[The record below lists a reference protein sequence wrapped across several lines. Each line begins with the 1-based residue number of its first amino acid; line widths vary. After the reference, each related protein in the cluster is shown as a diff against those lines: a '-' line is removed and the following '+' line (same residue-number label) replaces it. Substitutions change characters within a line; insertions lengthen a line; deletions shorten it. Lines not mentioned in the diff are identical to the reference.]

1 MPQLQVLLGENGAKF
16 VIWAILGLA
25 TLIAVLLLI
34 LVLRRLFGT
43 NFNMSGSGDR
53 RNRPPRLGVTDFFNL
68 DRQGRRLVIVRRD
81 NVEHLVL
88 IGGPN
93 DLLIEQN
100 IIRGLRP
107 ELPIIETPTR
117 PTVNS
122 KATEDVN
129 ADSTTRPE
137 SAEQRNK
144 NITPEIQVA
153 SKLNIPKLNIPN
165 LDLRTSTPAASASV
179 QKSTPAAIE
188 PTKIIAP
195 IPEVKEQVIK
205 SAPMHPA
212 NMPPVVTP
220 EAQPQKPIEI
230 KAPAQIISDT
240 TAQAPTEVAPAP
252 VTAPI
257 KKPLTSAF
265 GDAAKRLEE
274 ALRRPIDASSPKP
287 SELKAEPPKP
297 IVPLTTAIPTPVIIE
312 SLKPEP
318 QKVIDV
324 KKLEPAPAQEM
335 KQEVKSEIKTETK
348 PTSAPAQPAPQP
360 DPPQPISEKIDAV
373 TDVLVLDLE
382 QEMARLLGR
391 APGKGL

>member
-1 MPQLQVLLGENGAKF
+1 MPQLQVILGENGAKF
-16 VIWAILGLA
+16 AIWAILGLA

-43 NFNMSGSGDR
+43 NFNMSGSSDR

-100 IIRGLRP
+100 IIRGIRP
-107 ELPIIETPTR
+107 ELPIVETSTR

-122 KATEDVN
+122 KTTEDVN
-129 ADSTTRPE
+129 PDSTTRPE
-137 SAEQRNK
+137 PTEQRNK
-144 NITPEIQVA
+144 NITPEIQAA

-165 LDLRTSTPAASASV
+165 LDLRTSTPAASAPV
-179 QKSTPAAIE
+179 QKSTSAAIE
-188 PTKIIAP
+188 PVKIIES

-240 TAQAPTEVAPAP
+240 TSQAPVEVAPAP
-252 VTAPI
+252 VIPPI

-265 GDAAKRLEE
+265 GDATKRLEE
-274 ALRRPIDASSPKP
+274 ALRRPIDASPPKP
-287 SELKAEPPKP
+287 AELKAEPAKP
-297 IVPLTTAIPTPVIIE
+297 IVPPAPVMVE
-312 SLKPEP
+312 PSKPEP
-318 QKVIDV
+318 QKTMDV
-324 KKLEPAPAQEM
+324 KKLEPVLEQEI
-335 KQEVKSEIKTETK
+335 KSEIKVEIK
-348 PTSAPAQPAPQP
+348 PILPPAQPGPQAASS
-360 DPPQPISEKIDAV
+360 QTISTKIDTA
-373 TDVLVLDLE
+373 TDSLVLDLE

-391 APGKGL
+391 VPGKGL